1 MSGPIVLPFVT
12 TYDDKG
18 AKTATLSLSSLVKSY
33 ASVGVASGLVVK
45 GLKSSIT
52 AASNLQETV
61 GKVNVVFGK
70 SASSIESFA
79 KTASTTFGQ
88 SKQQA
93 MDAAATFAVFG
104 KSAGLAGNDLVKFS
118 TEFVTLASDM
128 ASFSNTTPEE
138 AIQSLGAALRGES
151 EPIRKY
157 GVLLDDATLKAR
169 ASTMGIYKGTGALT
183 AQQKVLAA
191 QAEIMN
197 QTQLAQGDFART
209 QDGLA
214 NSTRTLNAQ
223 LSDLSSTV
231 GSKLLPVVT
240 DYTKAASKIAQ
251 ATIGAEGKTAG
262 WSNKLFE
269 LVTRILPATQQIG
282 FLNAAVKGYADTANG
297 AVKETRNLSRQFRAF
312 EGHMMSAYEN
322 GLKPTKEE
330 LAALARTQDTARKKA
345 KEYAET
351 LRDRVGTALQTI
363 TDKVKSAQDAYNNFR
378 DSQTDSIRGF
388 VSLSDAVKTQK
399 DAEDE
404 LSDALKTRAQAYTAL
419 SKIDPVTDA
428 NDYADALER
437 VAQAESDVASATTK
451 RSKVNYTDVFQKQIT
466 DAKHFSEKLQ
476 WLVTNQGLGKEG
488 LAQLLNLGPE
498 AGNIVAGNMIDGVD
512 GFVSQ
517 TLNQSLADLSASGA
531 ALGTTGANAFFG
543 GALSQA
549 NAAQG
554 TVNQISINVTAGLV
568 SNPAQVGRDIIEAIK
583 QAERVSGQV
592 FVSAI

>member
-240 DYTKAASKIAQ
+240 DYTKAASKVAQ
-251 ATIGAEGKTAG
+251 ATIGAEGQTSG
-262 WSNKLFE
+262 WSNKLFD

-282 FLNAAVKGYADTANG
+282 YLNAAVKGYAGTAKG
-297 AVKETRNLSRQFRAF
+297 AITETRNLSRQFRAF
-312 EGHMMSAYEN
+312 EGHMMSAYVN

-330 LAALARTQDTARKKA
+330 TKALGRAQEDARKKA
-345 KEYAET
+345 KDYADT
-351 LRDRVGTALQTI
+351 LRNRVKTAL
-363 TDKVKSAQDAYNNFR
+363 DKAREAARDAKDEFDDFAKSQ
-378 DSQTDSIRGF
+378 SDSITGS
-388 VSLSDAVKTQK
+388 VSLSDAVKTQTDTEDAYQDALRRRTQAYSALNQTDATK
-399 DAEDE
+399 DA
-404 LSDALKTRAQAYTAL
+404 QA
-419 SKIDPVTDA
+419 
-428 NDYADALER
+428 YADALTE
-437 VAQAESDVASATTK
+437 VASAEAGVTK
-451 RSKVNYTDVFQKQIT
+451 AQQDRRTYGAAFAEQIASAKKFAENLQTLVGAGLQK
-466 DAKHFSEKLQ
+466 A
-476 WLVTNQGLGKEG
+476 G
-488 LAQLLNLGPE
+488 LAQLLNLGP
-498 AGNIVAGNMIDGVD
+498 VAGVQVTNELIAGTGSLTVA
-512 GFVSQ
+512 G
-517 TLNQSLADLSASGA
+517 LNESLAQLSTSGA
-531 ALGTTGANAFFG
+531 ALGATSANAFFG
-543 GALSQA
+543 ANLNAA
-549 NAAQG
+549 NANA
-554 TVNQISINVTAGLV
+554 TNVNNISISVNAGLV
-568 SNPAQVGRDIIEAIK
+568 SNPGQVGRDIIEAIK
-583 QAERVSGQV
+583 QAERLSGQV
-592 FVSAI
+592 FVSVG

>member
-18 AKTATLSLSSLVKSY
+18 AKSANLSLSSLVKSY
-33 ASVGVASGLVVK
+33 ASVGVASGLVIK

-93 MDAAATFAVFG
+93 MDAAATFAIFG

-223 LSDLSSTV
+223 LSDLSQRQRPRSLKPQSV
-231 GSKLLPVVT
+231 QRARLL
-240 DYTKAASKIAQ
+240 
-251 ATIGAEGKTAG
+251 AG
-262 WSNKLFE
+262 LTESSNWSHAFFQL
-269 LVTRILPATQQIG
+269 
-282 FLNAAVKGYADTANG
+282 
-297 AVKETRNLSRQFRAF
+297 LSR
-312 EGHMMSAYEN
+312 
-322 GLKPTKEE
+322 L
-330 LAALARTQDTARKKA
+330 
-345 KEYAET
+345 
-351 LRDRVGTALQTI
+351 
-363 TDKVKSAQDAYNNFR
+363 
-378 DSQTDSIRGF
+378 DS
-388 VSLSDAVKTQK
+388 
-399 DAEDE
+399 
-404 LSDALKTRAQAYTAL
+404 
-419 SKIDPVTDA
+419 
-428 NDYADALER
+428 
-437 VAQAESDVASATTK
+437 
-451 RSKVNYTDVFQKQIT
+451 
-466 DAKHFSEKLQ
+466 
-476 WLVTNQGLGKEG
+476 
-488 LAQLLNLGPE
+488 
-498 AGNIVAGNMIDGVD
+498 
-512 GFVSQ
+512 
-517 TLNQSLADLSASGA
+517 
-531 ALGTTGANAFFG
+531 
-543 GALSQA
+543 
-549 NAAQG
+549 
-554 TVNQISINVTAGLV
+554 
-568 SNPAQVGRDIIEAIK
+568 
-583 QAERVSGQV
+583 
-592 FVSAI
+592 

>member
-33 ASVGVASGLVVK
+33 ASVGVASGLVIK
-45 GLKSSIT
+45 GFKSSIT

-104 KSAGLAGNDLVKFS
+104 KSAGLAGADLVKFS

-240 DYTKAASKIAQ
+240 DYTKAASKVAQ
-251 ATIGAEGKTAG
+251 ATIGAEGQTSG
-262 WSNKLFE
+262 WSNKLFD

-282 FLNAAVKGYADTANG
+282 FLNAAVKGYAGTAKG
-297 AVKETRNLSRQFRAF
+297 AVTETRNLSRQFRAF
-312 EGHMMSAYEN
+312 EGHMMGAYLN
-322 GLKPTKEE
+322 GLKPTKAE
-330 LAALARTQDTARKKA
+330 LEAIKRAQQAAGNATAEHTKKL
-345 KEYAET
+345 K
-351 LRDRVGTALQTI
+351 DF
-363 TDKVKSAQDAYNNFR
+363 VKSALTTAKNGLAEARQEMDDFSN
-378 DSQTDSIRGF
+378 SQKEAITGF
-388 VSLSDAVKTQK
+388 VSLSDAVKTQTDSEDAYQDALRRRTEAYDALNQASAAK
-399 DAEDE
+399 DAY
-404 LSDALKTRAQAYTAL
+404 A
-419 SKIDPVTDA
+419 
-428 NDYADALER
+428 YADALTE
-437 VAQAESDVASATTK
+437 VASAEAGVTK
-451 RSKVNYTDVFQKQIT
+451 AQQDRKSYGTAFAEQIAS
-466 DAKHFSEKLQ
+466 AKKFAENLQ
-476 WLVTNQGLGKEG
+476 TLVGAGLGKDG
-488 LAQLLNLGPE
+488 LAQLLNLGP
-498 AGNIVAGNMIDGVD
+498 VAGVQVTNELIAGT
-512 GFVSQ
+512 G
-517 TLNQSLADLSASGA
+517 TLTVAGLNESLASLSATAGTFGA
-531 ALGTTGANAFFG
+531 SAGQAFFG
-543 GALSQA
+543 G
-549 NAAQG
+549 NVAAQQKNVE
-554 TVNQISINVTAGLV
+554 TVNNFNIQVQALAGNELEVAKKIVAALKVYQKQIGKIPIT
-568 SNPAQVGRDIIEAIK
+568 VG
-583 QAERVSGQV
+583 
-592 FVSAI
+592 

>member
-33 ASVGVASGLVVK
+33 ASVGVAAGLVVK

-70 SASSIESFA
+70 SATSIESFA
-79 KTASTTFGQ
+79 KTAATTFGQ

-104 KSAGLAGNDLVKFS
+104 KSAGLAGDDLVKFS

-231 GSKLLPVVT
+231 GTKLLPIVT
-240 DYTKAASKIAQ
+240 DYTKAASKIAK
-251 ATIGAEGKTAG
+251 ATIGAEGETEG
-262 WSNKLFE
+262 LSNKLFDLFTRVNVATNSIRTLND
-269 LVTRILPATQQIG
+269 LVHR
-282 FLNAAVKGYADTANG
+282 YANTAG
-297 AVKETRNLSRQFRAF
+297 DAVKETRNLTRQFRAF
-312 EGHMMSAYEN
+312 EGQMMGAYLN
-322 GLKPTKEE
+322 GLKPTKAE
-330 LAALARTQDTARKKA
+330 LQALTRAQSEAEKKA
-345 KEYAET
+345 KDYANT
-351 LRDRVGTALQTI
+351 LRDRVKTAL
-363 TDKVKSAQDAYNNFR
+363 DSAKKAAADAQDQF
-378 DSQTDSIRGF
+378 DSFAKSQQDTVTGF
-388 VSLSDAVKTQK
+388 VSLSDAVRTASE
-399 DAEDE
+399 AESDYATALADRKKAYDN
-404 LSDALKTRAQAYTAL
+404 LSIAQATG
-419 SKIDPVTDA
+419 DA
-428 NDYADALER
+428 QDYADALN
-437 VAQAESDVASATTK
+437 DVAIAEAN
-451 RSKVNYTDVFQKQIT
+451 VT
-466 DAKHFSEKLQ
+466 DAASKKKSYGTIFAEQLTKAKRFAANLELLTS
-476 WLVTNQGLGKEG
+476 VGLSQAG
-488 LAQLLNLGPE
+488 LAQLINLGP
-498 AGNIVAGNMIDGVD
+498 VAGAQVTDELLTGTSSITLEG
-512 GFVSQ
+512 
-517 TLNQSLADLSASGA
+517 LNQSLAELSASGA
-531 ALGTTGANAFFG
+531 ALGQTSANAFFG
-543 GALSQA
+543 GNVGRATA
-549 NAAQG
+549 NQG
-554 TVNQISINVTAGLV
+554 AVNNISISVNAGLV
-568 SNPAQVGRDIIEAIK
+568 SNPGQVGRDIIEAIK
-583 QAERVSGQV
+583 QAERLSGQV
-592 FVSAI
+592 FVSVS